1 MDSLFPFHN
10 NYYSLVMLSDVF
22 TVYKCTA
29 ELFCWHLFHFD
40 RCWTLIGAEMPYS
53 SSAQLISV
61 HHQQSRL
68 LCKSEAYSH
77 SDLLARITFRPKHQ
91 TFFAIPR
98 RSISVCRLWH
108 GDLAYVINT
117 SSWMRTGLKNVLR
130 MSVTSLVYQA
140 LPHVEPHGGCTFVT
154 WKWPD
159 KLTKEKSCEYVKE
172 S

>member
-1 MDSLFPFHN
+1 MDYLFPFHN

-108 GDLAYVINT
+108 GGPRIRHKYLLVDEDRAEKCTAHVRDITCLP
-117 SSWMRTGLKNVLR
+117 
-130 MSVTSLVYQA
+130 SVAACWAARGMHLCDVKM
-140 LPHVEPHGGCTFVT
+140 T
-154 WKWPD
+154 W
-159 KLTKEKSCEYVKE
+159 
-172 S
+172 